1 MHAAAPAEKIRG
13 TRVSHEGESERMR
26 TISTEQRPCPSVST
40 GGELRAPSAM
50 AQLMLVESVT
60 SRSRL
65 AAPVLL
71 AVLTLGTAAHAE
83 PTDLERARTL
93 FDEAGELER
102 KGDWA
107 AAQDRLRAAL
117 RIRETPHLR
126 YALGWALENSA
137 RLIDARTE
145 YEVALRLAQRGG
157 VEEVS
162 RLASTRIAEVDR
174 KIPLVQIRV
183 RGALAKDTHV
193 LVDGR
198 EVTVHGDVGTL
209 PVDPGTRIVRVERS
223 GKSPSEESVSVQQGV
238 FKVVEIAGDEG
249 VALDGGLPVVADTRQ
264 RTALPWVLIGTGG
277 ALALGGALLFVSS
290 SSDVSTRD
298 ESMRQ
303 WCDATACIGGTTATR
318 PETGEAASLRRDA
331 YDAASRGNT
340 KQIVGAVLGGVGI
353 AGIAVG
359 TYMLVKGREQTD
371 APRAARAA
379 LRVDAAPLPG
389 GGMAGASLAF

>member
-1 MHAAAPAEKIRG
+1 
-13 TRVSHEGESERMR
+13 
-26 TISTEQRPCPSVST
+26 
-40 GGELRAPSAM
+40 M